1 MHFASR
7 LNLSQ
12 TSCRNIPEKP
22 ENVVRTRSL
31 SEPLER
37 GMEARLKALE
47 AENKALWVEIN
58 KLKASAKASANSAK
72 PDTDECQVVP
82 TVVPDGTGISA
93 TAEPWVAMGISR
105 RTYYRRKK
113 I

>member
-7 LNLSQ
+7 LNLTQ
-12 TSCRNIPEKP
+12 TSCRNIPDKP
-22 ENVVRTRSL
+22 EKVSGTRSVT
-31 SEPLER
+31 EPVDR

-47 AENKALWVEIN
+47 AENRALWIEIN
-58 KLKASAKASANSAK
+58 KLKAQTKFGTA
-72 PDTDECQVVP
+72 ECHNVP
-82 TVVPDGTGISA
+82 VGIVPNGTELSA

>member
-1 MHFASR
+1 
-7 LNLSQ
+7 
-12 TSCRNIPEKP
+12 
-22 ENVVRTRSL
+22 
-31 SEPLER
+31 
-37 GMEARLKALE
+37 MEARLKALE

-58 KLKASAKASANSAK
+58 KLKASAISAK
-72 PDTDECQVVP
+72 PDTDECQIVP
-82 TVVPDGTGISA
+82 TGTEGISS

>member
-22 ENVVRTRSL
+22 ENVVLTRSL

-58 KLKASAKASANSAK
+58 KLKASAKASAISAK
-72 PDTDECQVVP
+72 PDTDECQIVP
-82 TVVPDGTGISA
+82 TGTEGISS